1 MKSSHKIAEEKYRN
15 IRSIAYEITMDELP
29 YQDKKSIFLSEIT
42 DSAIVSF
49 NTLSKSYQRKVE
61 WD

>member
-29 YQDKKSIFLSEIT
+29 YQDKTNIRGKCLERQGYPYSSNCL
-42 DSAIVSF
+42 
-49 NTLSKSYQRKVE
+49 
-61 WD
+61 